1 MPAIS
6 THLHTLSNGL
16 RVVTC
21 PIPNTGLVTVHVHYH
36 VGSYHERPSKT
47 GLAHLFEHLMFDN
60 TSSGIEKHYDL
71 FCTRAGGTNNAYTTY
86 DQTAYHITLP
96 SHQLDLGLWLEA
108 ERMKDFQIT
117 PQALAVQQS
126 VVLEEIKQNVEGQPY
141 GRVWEAM
148 DRTAYAS
155 PSHYSWNV
163 YGDPKHI
170 QDVTIDDAR
179 RFFEEHYKPEHAVLV
194 VAGNVTTTETQE
206 AAERY
211 FGQIPRGELQREEA
225 AFREEYRTVGGHTII
240 PDNVPSPAVF
250 AFTHL
255 PGLQD
260 DTLLDADLLSRI
272 LGGGNSSALY
282 HDLVHTERI
291 ATYAGAFVDRR
302 AHSSLLILYAYGI
315 DETISADHLYESLQ
329 SSVMKTEITHQSI
342 EKAINQQRTSLALEL
357 QRGHNVANEI
367 AYYTTFFNN
376 PMLINTLIDRYSGRT
391 LETVTAAANAIK
403 NTAAWG
409 RIDVVPNTL

>member
-21 PIPNTGLVTVHVHYH
+21 PMPNTGLVTVHVHYH
-36 VGSYHERPSKT
+36 VGSYHERPSQT

-60 TSSGIEKHYDL
+60 TSTGIEKHYDV

-108 ERMKDFQIT
+108 ERMRDFQIT

-126 VVLEEIKQNVEGQPY
+126 VVIEEIKQNVEGQPY

-148 DRTAYAS
+148 DRTAYANT
-155 PSHYSWNV
+155 SHYSWNV
-163 YGDPKHI
+163 YGDPQHI
-170 QDVTIDDAR
+170 AKVTIDDAR
-179 RFFEEHYKPEHAVLV
+179 SFFEHHYRPEHAVLV
-194 VAGNVTTTETQE
+194 VAGNVTPDETH
-206 AAERY
+206 ASVERY
-211 FGQIPRGELQREEA
+211 FGAIPRGASTRDQIE
-225 AFREEYRTVGGHTII
+225 FREEHRTTGGHTVV
-240 PDNVPSPAVF
+240 PDNVPAPAVY
-250 AFTHL
+250 AFVHL
-255 PGLQD
+255 PGLHD
-260 DTLLDADLLSRI
+260 DTLLDADLLARI
-272 LGGGNSSALY
+272 LGGGNSSVLY

-302 AHSSLLILYAYGI
+302 AHSSLLILYAYAI
-315 DETISADHLYESLQ
+315 DDSITADHLYTSLQ
-329 SSVMKTEITHQSI
+329 ASVTNASINQQNI
-342 EKAINQQRTSLALEL
+342 EKAINQQRTSLAMEL

-367 AYYTTFFNN
+367 AYYTTFFND
-376 PMLINTLIDRYSGRT
+376 PSLINTLIDRYTDRT
-391 LETVTAAANAIK
+391 IDTVTAVTNSIK
-403 NTAAWG
+403 ELGAWG
-409 RIDVVPNTL
+409 RIDIVPNKS